1 MPCEEYSPLQQL
13 LLEPELAS
21 VKALSELIGNDRVP
35 LATSLLRIFRNDRRE
50 TELLRTLC
58 QAEIARESDTNII
71 FRGASL
77 ATTLMDLYMRTECG
91 VFLKAAVLDT
101 GGCFCTYKIELFKT
115 FVWFLQCN
123 GSSTVSSRPS

>member
-91 VFLKAAVLDT
+91 LFLKSAVLDT
-101 GGCFCTYKIELFKT
+101 GG
-115 FVWFLQCN
+115 
-123 GSSTVSSRPS
+123 